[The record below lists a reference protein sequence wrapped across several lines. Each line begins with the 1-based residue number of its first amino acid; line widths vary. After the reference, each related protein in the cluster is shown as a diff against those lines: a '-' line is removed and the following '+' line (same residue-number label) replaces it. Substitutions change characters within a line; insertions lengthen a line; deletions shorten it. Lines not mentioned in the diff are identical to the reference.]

1 MSLPCRSRRDCS
13 LRRALAFAAGA
24 LVLAGPVRAEA
35 PPGGD
40 RSERE
45 RVTLAELD
53 AEPVSM
59 AEPTLAAGPL
69 RPVGPDFLAL
79 PVRGGTGAQWRFAG
93 GDSAGW
99 RWQFG
104 GFALD
109 RRDGRFDLDGSSLS
123 VPVGP
128 GRAYVSVQ
136 RRHWGPSRIGSLI
149 LDGGARAVPAI
160 GWRKTSAAPSG
171 LPALSWLGPW
181 RADVFAGQLSNST
194 GPGQVKLLGARLEV
208 EPLDGL
214 EIGASRVMQWGGAG
228 RSESLPSLLRGI
240 AGADNFG
247 SGSSFEPGNQLG
259 GFDLRYTLRLDERQ
273 AIALHGQAIGEDEAH
288 QLPSRY
294 LGSLGAD
301 LSAALDG
308 GAALNLF
315 VEAAN
320 TTAGGAFGRPE
331 PGTAYQHPL
340 YAAGYVQRDV
350 PLGHPAGGD
359 VRLLTAGL
367 ELARGPLRVL
377 LMAHGG
383 SALSPTPTLRV
394 AGSVRGLDADLQVLL
409 PQGFRLGLALTYWR
423 DALGRRSAAQLRW
436 QVPLERLVPT
446 PAARS
451 AWRAGSS

>member
-1 MSLPCRSRRDCS
+1 
-13 LRRALAFAAGA
+13 
-24 LVLAGPVRAEA
+24 VLAGPVRAED
-35 PPGGD
+35 PLSGD

-45 RVTLAELD
+45 RVTLAGLD

-59 AEPTLAAGPL
+59 ADLTLAAGPL

-93 GDSAGW
+93 GDTAGW

-123 VPVGP
+123 APVGP

-160 GWRKTSAAPSG
+160 GWHKTSAVPFE

-208 EPLDGL
+208 QPLDGL
-214 EIGASRVMQWGGAG
+214 ELGASRVMQWGGAG
-228 RSESLPSLLRGI
+228 RSESLHTLLRGL

-247 SGSSFEPGNQLG
+247 SGSSIEPGNQLG
-259 GFDLRYTLRLDERQ
+259 GFDLRYTLRLGERQ
-273 AIALHGQAIGEDEAH
+273 SIALHGQAIGEDEAH

-294 LGSLGAD
+294 LGSVGAE

-315 VEAAN
+315 AEAAN
-320 TTAGGAFGRPE
+320 TTAGGAFGRPS
-331 PGTAYQHPL
+331 PGTAYGHPL
-340 YAAGYVQRDV
+340 YAAGYVQRDA
-350 PLGHPAGGD
+350 PLGYPAGGD

-367 ELARGPLRVL
+367 ELAQGPLRVL

-383 SALSPTPTLRV
+383 SALAPTPSLRA

-409 PQGFRLGLALTYWR
+409 PQGFRLGLTLTHWR

>member
-1 MSLPCRSRRDCS
+1 MQ
-13 LRRALAFAAGA
+13 
-24 LVLAGPVRAEA
+24 
-35 PPGGD
+35 
-40 RSERE
+40 RE
-45 RVTLAELD
+45 RVNLAGLD
-53 AEPVSM
+53 AEPVST
-59 AEPTLAAGPL
+59 AELTLAAGPL
-69 RPVGPDFLAL
+69 HPVGPDFLAL
-79 PVRGGTGAQWRFAG
+79 PLRGGTGAQWRLAG
-93 GDSAGW
+93 GDAAGW
-99 RWQFG
+99 RWQLG

-160 GWRKTSAAPSG
+160 GWRKTSAVPFG
-171 LPALSWLGPW
+171 LPALSWLGSW
-181 RADVFAGQLSNST
+181 RADVFAGQLSNAT

-208 EPLDGL
+208 QPLDGL
-214 EIGASRVMQWGGAG
+214 EIGASRIMQWGGAG
-228 RSESLPSLLRGI
+228 RSESLPSLLRSI

-247 SGSSFEPGNQLG
+247 SGSGIEPGNQLG

-294 LGSLGAD
+294 LGSLGAE

-308 GAALNLF
+308 GASLNLF
-315 VEAAN
+315 AEAAN
-320 TTAGGAFGRPE
+320 TTAGGAFGHPST
-331 PGTAYQHPL
+331 GTAYRHPL
-340 YAAGYVQRDV
+340 YAAGYVQRGD

-359 VRLLTAGL
+359 VKLLTAGMQL
-367 ELARGPLRVL
+367 DRGPLRVL

-409 PQGFRLGLALTYWR
+409 PQGFRLGLTLSHWR